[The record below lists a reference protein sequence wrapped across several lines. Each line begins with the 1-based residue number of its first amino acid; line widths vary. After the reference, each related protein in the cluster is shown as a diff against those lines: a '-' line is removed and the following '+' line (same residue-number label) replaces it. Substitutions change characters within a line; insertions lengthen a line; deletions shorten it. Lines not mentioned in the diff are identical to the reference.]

1 MLLSTPPLFHLSAT
15 ASSAAQLSSLFSA
28 SSPAVMALDL
38 QVDFGVGLDPRL
50 QYKVWEP
57 QLILV
62 AWMI

>member
-1 MLLSTPPLFHLSAT
+1 
-15 ASSAAQLSSLFSA
+15 
-28 SSPAVMALDL
+28 MALDL
-38 QVDFGVGLDPRL
+38 QVNFGVGLDARL